1 MVRRYL
7 WSVQQVQDYNTVQ
20 CVKPGLQREEPA
32 FKQWRGR
39 ALWADMGRGGKAL
52 GATSDGTRRGGEA
65 GGAGGP

>member
-1 MVRRYL
+1 M
-7 WSVQQVQDYNTVQ
+7 Q